1 MILRYKLTRP
11 VISKRSFSS
20 PFGFITITAEDE
32 KITSVE
38 LCKKT
43 NSVGSSKVLEDAAK
57 QIDLYLKGTLPKFLL
72 PLKVSGTPFQLAVWK
87 TIAKVPFGKTISYGE
102 IAAAIGKPQAARAV
116 GAAVGAN
123 PTPLLVGCHRVL
135 GSSGSLTG
143 YSGGQGIKTKML
155 LLDHEGI
162 YYE

>member
-1 MILRYKLTRP
+1 MSES
-11 VISKRSFSS
+11 VISRRSFPS
-20 PFGFITITAEDE
+20 PFGFITVTAEDK

-38 LCKKT
+38 LCKKAT
-43 NSVGSSKVLEDAAK
+43 SLGSSKVLEDAAK
-57 QIDLYLKGTLPKFLL
+57 QLDSYLKGTLPKFSL

-87 TIAKVPFGKTISYGE
+87 AIANVPFGKTVSYGE

-135 GSSGSLTG
+135 GSNGALTG
-143 YSGGQGIKTKML
+143 YSGGQGIKTKKL

-162 YYE
+162 SYE

>member
-1 MILRYKLTRP
+1 MSES
-11 VISKRSFSS
+11 VISRRSFPS
-20 PFGFITITAEDE
+20 PFGFITVTAEDK

-38 LCKKT
+38 LCKKAT
-43 NSVGSSKVLEDAAK
+43 SLGSSKVLEDAAK
-57 QIDLYLKGTLPKFLL
+57 QLDSYLKGTLPKFSL

-87 TIAKVPFGKTISYGE
+87 AIANVPFGKTVSYGE

-116 GAAVGAN
+116 GAAIGAN

-135 GSSGSLTG
+135 GSNGSLTG
-143 YSGGQGIKTKML
+143 YSGGQGIKTKKL

-162 YYE
+162 SYE

>member
-1 MILRYKLTRP
+1 MISR
-11 VISKRSFSS
+11 RSFPS

-38 LCKKT
+38 LCKKA

-57 QIDLYLKGTLPKFLL
+57 QIDLYQKGNLPRFSLQ
-72 PLKVSGTPFQLAVWK
+72 LKVSGTPFQLAVWK

-102 IAAAIGKPQAARAV
+102 IAKSIGKPQAARAV
-116 GAAVGAN
+116 GATVGAN

-135 GSSGSLTG
+135 GSNGSLTG

-162 YYE
+162 DYE

>member
-1 MILRYKLTRP
+1 MSESS
-11 VISKRSFSS
+11 ISRRSFPT

-38 LCKKT
+38 LCKKV
-43 NSVGSSKVLEDAAK
+43 SSLGSSRVLQDAAK
-57 QIDLYLKGTLPKFLL
+57 QIDSYLKGSQSKFNL

-87 TIAKVPFGKTISYGE
+87 TIAKVPFGKTVSYGE
-102 IAAAIGKPQAARAV
+102 IAKAIGRPLASRAV

-135 GSSGSLTG
+135 GSNGSLTG
-143 YSGGQGIKTKML
+143 YSGGQGIRTKKL

-162 YYE
+162 EYD

>member
-1 MILRYKLTRP
+1 MSKSE
-11 VISKRSFSS
+11 ISRRSFPS

-32 KITSVE
+32 KITAVE
-38 LCKKT
+38 LCKKV
-43 NSVGSSKVLEDAAK
+43 NSVGSAKVLDDAAE
-57 QIDLYLKGTLPKFLL
+57 QINLYLKAELPSFSL
-72 PLKVSGTPFQLAVWK
+72 PLKVSGTPFQVAVWK
-87 TIAKVPFGKTISYGE
+87 AITKVPFGKTVSYGQ

-135 GSSGSLTG
+135 GSSGSITG
-143 YSGGQGIKTKML
+143 YSGGQGIKTKKL

-162 YYE
+162 SYE

>member
-1 MILRYKLTRP
+1 MSES
-11 VISKRSFSS
+11 VISRRSYPS

-32 KITSVE
+32 KITIVE
-38 LCKKT
+38 LCKKA

-57 QIDLYLKGTLPKFLL
+57 QIDSYLKGNLPKFSL
-72 PLKVSGTPFQLAVWK
+72 PLKVLGTPFQLAVWK

-143 YSGGQGIKTKML
+143 YSGGQGIKTKKL

-162 YYE
+162 DYE

>member
-1 MILRYKLTRP
+1 MSAS
-11 VISKRSFSS
+11 VISKRSFPS

-38 LCKKT
+38 LCKKANT
-43 NSVGSSKVLEDAAK
+43 IGSSKVLEDAAK
-57 QIDLYLKGTLPKFLL
+57 QLDLYLKGNLPKFHL
-72 PLKVSGTPFQLAVWK
+72 PLKVLGTPFQLAVWK
-87 TIAKVPFGKTISYGE
+87 AIAKVPFGKTISYGE

-135 GSSGSLTG
+135 GSNRSLTG
-143 YSGGQGIKTKML
+143 YSGGQGVKTKKL

-162 YYE
+162 DYE

>member
-1 MILRYKLTRP
+1 MSES
-11 VISKRSFSS
+11 VISRRSFPS

-38 LCKKT
+38 LCKKAT
-43 NSVGSSKVLEDAAK
+43 SVGSSKVLEDAAK
-57 QIDLYLKGTLPKFLL
+57 QLDSYLKGTLPKFSL
-72 PLKVSGTPFQLAVWK
+72 PLKVSGTQFQISVWK
-87 TIAKVPFGKTISYGE
+87 AIANVPFGKSISYGE
-102 IAAAIGKPQAARAV
+102 IAAAIGKPKAARAV

-135 GSSGSLTG
+135 GSNGSLTG
-143 YSGGQGIKTKML
+143 YSGGQGIKTKKL

-162 YYE
+162 DYE

>member
-1 MILRYKLTRP
+1 MTES
-11 VISKRSFSS
+11 VISRRSFPS

-38 LCKKT
+38 LCKKA
-43 NSVGSSKVLEDAAK
+43 NSVGSSKVLDDAAK
-57 QIDLYLKGTLPKFLL
+57 QIDLYLKGNLPKFHL
-72 PLKVSGTPFQLAVWK
+72 PLKVLGTPFQLAVWK
-87 TIAKVPFGKTISYGE
+87 AIAKVPFGKTISYGE

-135 GSSGSLTG
+135 GSNGSLTG
-143 YSGGQGIKTKML
+143 YSGGQGIKTKKL

-162 YYE
+162 DYE

>member
-1 MILRYKLTRP
+1 MSESARSR
-11 VISKRSFSS
+11 RSFPS

-38 LCKKT
+38 LCKKLT
-43 NSVGSSKVLEDAAK
+43 SLGSSKVLDDAGTQLA
-57 QIDLYLKGTLPKFLL
+57 LYLKGALPKFSL

-87 TIAKVPFGKTISYGE
+87 AIAKVPFGKTISYGE
-102 IAAAIGKPQAARAV
+102 IATALGKPQAARAV

-135 GSSGSLTG
+135 GSSRSLTG
-143 YSGGQGIKTKML
+143 YSGGQGIKTKKL

-162 YYE
+162 DYE